1 MTENVERRPRRISVV
16 VPLLD
21 EEEVLPE
28 LLLRLRALADAEPDV
43 EWEFLLVDDGSTDG
57 TPGLLTR
64 ATRDPRFKT
73 IVLSRNFG
81 HQETI
86 TAGLDFASGDVVV
99 VIDGDLQ
106 DPPEMIPGMLRV
118 WGRGADVVYAVRTS
132 RRESL
137 PLRLAYKAFYRL
149 LRWASHSEIQLDAG
163 DCCVMDRCVVD
174 VLQQIPDR
182 SRFIRGLRAW
192 VGFRQEP
199 FPYDRAPRL
208 AGETKYTW
216 SRLFLLAANG
226 LVSFSEVPLRFVTW
240 LGLMLV
246 SGSLLYAIVAAL
258 LSILPSWRNRPAG
271 FATLLV
277 ALTFLSGLQI
287 LVVSVIGEYVIRIF
301 RESKR
306 RPLYV
311 VKETRNLAGPARPP
325 LGVTGR
331 RDSALSSEQQ
341 Q

>member
-1 MTENVERRPRRISVV
+1 MTANVGRRPRGVSVV

-21 EEEVLPE
+21 EAEVLPE
-28 LLLRLRALADAEPDV
+28 LLSRLRALSDAEPHVD
-43 EWEFLLVDDGSTDG
+43 WEFLLVDDGSSDG
-57 TPGLLTR
+57 TPALVAQ
-64 ATRDPRFKT
+64 ATRDRRFKS

-81 HQETI
+81 HQEAI
-86 TAGLDFASGDVVV
+86 SAGLDFASGDVVV

-106 DPPEMIPGMLRV
+106 DPPEMIPGMLGI

-132 RRESL
+132 RHESF
-137 PLRLAYKAFYRL
+137 PLRVAYKAFYRL

-163 DCCVMDRCVVD
+163 DCCAMDRRVVD
-174 VLQQIPDR
+174 VLQQVPDR

-208 AGETKYTW
+208 AGEPKYTW
-216 SRLFLLAANG
+216 SRLFLLAADG
-226 LVSFSEVPLRFVTW
+226 LVSFSEVPLRLVTW
-240 LGLMLV
+240 LGLVLV
-246 SGSLLYAIVAAL
+246 AGSSLYAIAVAL
-258 LSILPSWRNRPAG
+258 LSVLPSWRNRPVG
-271 FATLLV
+271 FATLFV

-287 LVVSVIGEYVIRIF
+287 LVVSVLGEYVIRVF

-311 VKETRNLAGPARPP
+311 VKETRNLTGPSRPP

-331 RDSALSSEQQ
+331 RESALSSEQQ